1 MRPLRPW
8 QRLQWR
14 LTLACVGA
22 TLGLALLLEVAVLGA
37 LGLYLLRSEDMA
49 VEVAREALGRA
60 TLLAPALAAQPPD
73 VAALERVFAGELRQA
88 VAPQPRR
95 SSALE
100 VQVHLGSPGA
110 GTVAVLDAAGAP
122 LLAVDYSQTGAS
134 RAAFASAPEEDV
146 LIRRALAGVTEPES
160 LGVRGDD
167 GSLLAAVPVRDAA
180 G

>member
-73 VAALERVFAGELRQA
+73 VAALERGQRLLEEALRMRRWGEAQAEELRGLLPEMTSAQQLMLAQRLSASINRGEL
-88 VAPQPRR
+88 VVETTDFP
-95 SSALE
+95 
-100 VQVHLGSPGA
+100 
-110 GTVAVLDAAGAP
+110 
-122 LLAVDYSQTGAS
+122 
-134 RAAFASAPEEDV
+134 F
-146 LIRRALAGVTEPES
+146 
-160 LGVRGDD
+160 
-167 GSLLAAVPVRDAA
+167 
-180 G
+180 